1 MTAATWNGFSRS
13 IEAVMNAT
21 PYICTDLLDNVRQAT
36 VAAVQRYGLL
46 TVELA
51 APTSVNGWIFSSDL
65 SPAAVLRSSIISIKG
80 KWARC
85 MSAWSCVVP
94 AGSTTNLST
103 RWRRVRESGRED

>member
-65 SPAAVLRSSIISIKG
+65 SPAAVCAALLSQLRG
-80 KWARC
+80 NGLGA
-85 MSAWSCVVP
+85 
-94 AGSTTNLST
+94 
-103 RWRRVRESGRED
+103 